1 MRNQACRW
9 GKGLALRIGGAVLDL
24 DRGTLR
30 RDGEIVPIRPKTL
43 ELLAFLTRNPGRV
56 LSKDELMQAVW
67 PGIIVTEDSL
77 TQSIRDARKSIGDE
91 AQALIRTVPRRGYLF
106 QPEIEAA
113 PAPVG
118 AMAAARAEPM
128 VAILPF
134 QVDPVDGTA
143 KALFDG
149 AVEEI
154 TNALSYFKTVAVLAR
169 HSAFALAEH
178 SREDIRAT
186 AERFGADY
194 VAEGSVETS
203 EAEYSA
209 RVVLTET
216 ASGRRVW
223 GQSFTFAKGE
233 IFTFQTMVAQ
243 RIVTALVANIESAV
257 MRRGLPVAAANVE
270 AYLHFLRGKEL
281 LRSYGE
287 RVNQDAREHF
297 LKAIELDPRSGLANA
312 YLALADVIIGG
323 YADAPRAV
331 LDQARDRALHAIA
344 LSPDEARCH
353 RMLALILLY
362 RGRDEYDAAEKHF
375 ARALDLNPYDADTL
389 AQTGFFRALRG
400 DGEAGLALL
409 DKAVQLNPMHPTW
422 YYYDRGEALLALAR
436 YQEAAASFSCLP
448 RKSAWQWARLAACHA
463 FASDHG
469 KALACVMEGRAL
481 EPDLTIAQIVQ
492 DMRMEREEDRDRL
505 RRGLELA
512 GWDTAI

>member
-1 MRNQACRW
+1 M
-9 GKGLALRIGGAVLDL
+9 ALQIGGAVLDL

-30 RDGEIVPIRPKTL
+30 RDGEIVPVRPKTL

-56 LSKDELMQAVW
+56 LSKEELLQAVW
-67 PGIIVTEDSL
+67 PGIIVSEDSL
-77 TQSIRDARKSIGDE
+77 TQSIHDARKSIGDE

-106 QPEIEAA
+106 QPPEIKAA
-113 PAPVG
+113 PPPAG
-118 AMAAARAEPM
+118 AMLAARAEPM
-128 VAILPF
+128 VAVLPF
-134 QVDPVDGTA
+134 HVDPADSTA
-143 KALFDG
+143 KSLFDG

-186 AERFGADY
+186 AERLGADY
-194 VAEGSVETS
+194 VAEGSVETVG
-203 EAEYSA
+203 AEYSA

-223 GQSFTFAKGE
+223 AQTFTFARGE
-233 IFTFQTMVAQ
+233 IFAFQTMVAQ

-257 MRRGLPVAAANVE
+257 MRRGQPAPAANVE

-287 RVNQDAREHF
+287 RVNQEARAHF
-297 LKAIELDPRSGLANA
+297 LKAIELDPRSGLAHA

-323 YADAPRAV
+323 YADAPRDV

-344 LSPDEARCH
+344 LSPDAARCH

-362 RGRDEYDAAEKHF
+362 RGRDEYDAAERHF

-389 AQTGFFRALRG
+389 AQIGHFRALRG

-409 DKAVQLNPMHPTW
+409 DKAIQLNPMHPGW
-422 YYYDRGEALLALAR
+422 YYADR
-436 YQEAAASFSCLP
+436 AAALFVLGRYRDVVASLSCLP
-448 RKSAWQWARLAACHA
+448 RKSALQWAWLAACHA
-463 FASDHG
+463 LEGDAE
-469 KALACVMEGRAL
+469 KAWACAGQGRAL
-481 EPDLTIAQIVQ
+481 EPGVTMADILAE
-492 DMRMEREEDRDRL
+492 MRMERAEDRERMRL
-505 RRGLELA
+505 GLQSA
-512 GWDTAI
+512 GWDDALP

>member
-1 MRNQACRW
+1 M
-9 GKGLALRIGGAVLDL
+9 ALRIGGAVLDL

-30 RDGEIVPIRPKTL
+30 RDGEIVPVRPKTL

-56 LSKDELMQAVW
+56 LSKDELLQAVW
-67 PGIIVTEDSL
+67 PGIIVSEDSL

-106 QPEIEAA
+106 QLPEAEAA
-113 PAPVG
+113 QPPA
-118 AMAAARAEPM
+118 AAAARAEPT
-128 VAILPF
+128 VAVLPF
-134 QVDPVDGTA
+134 DVDPADATA

-186 AERFGADY
+186 AERLGADY
-194 VAEGSVETS
+194 IAEGRVET
-203 EAEYSA
+203 AGTEYSA

-223 GQSFTFAKGE
+223 SQGFTFATGD
-233 IFTFQTMVAQ
+233 IFAFQTMVAQ
-243 RIVTALVANIESAV
+243 RIVTALVVNIESAV
-257 MRRGLPVAAANVE
+257 MRRGLPAPAANVE

-287 RVNQDAREHF
+287 GVNQAARAHF
-297 LKAIELDPRSGLANA
+297 LKAIELDPQSGLAHA
-312 YLALADVIIGG
+312 YLALAEVIIGG
-323 YADAPRAV
+323 YNDAPRAV

-353 RMLALILLY
+353 RMLALTLLY
-362 RGRDEYDAAEKHF
+362 RGRDEYDAVEKHF

-409 DKAVQLNPMHPTW
+409 DKAIQLNPMHPTW
-422 YYYDRGEALLALAR
+422 YYYDRGEALLILGR
-436 YQEAAASFSCLP
+436 YREAAASFSCLP
-448 RKSAWQWARLAACHA
+448 RKSAWQWARLATCYALGGDA
-463 FASDHG
+463 G
-469 KALACVMEGRAL
+469 KALACVREGRAL
-481 EPDLTIAQIVQ
+481 EPGLTIAKIVEET
-492 DMRMEREEDRDRL
+492 RMERSEDRERI
-505 RRGLELA
+505 RGGLELA
-512 GWDTAI
+512 GWDVSQPPLARS

>member
-1 MRNQACRW
+1 MRNLACLW
-9 GKGLALRIGGAVLDL
+9 GNGLALRIGGAILDL

-56 LSKDELMQAVW
+56 VSKDELLQAVW

-106 QPEIEAA
+106 QAPEIEAA
-113 PAPVG
+113 PPP
-118 AMAAARAEPM
+118 AAAVARAEPM
-128 VAILPF
+128 VAVLPF
-134 QVDPVDGTA
+134 HVDPADATA
-143 KALFDG
+143 RALFDG

-154 TNALSYFKTVAVLAR
+154 TNALSYFKTVAALAR
-169 HSAFALAEH
+169 HSAFALADH
-178 SREDIRAT
+178 SSEDIRAT
-186 AERFGADY
+186 AQRLGADY
-194 VAEGSVETS
+194 IAEGSVDTS
-203 EAEYSA
+203 GADYSA

-223 GQSFTFAKGE
+223 GQSFTFAKGD

-243 RIVTALVANIESAV
+243 RIVAALVANVESAV
-257 MRRGLPVAAANVE
+257 MRRGLPAPTANIE

-287 RVNQDAREHF
+287 GVNQEARAHF
-297 LKAIELDPRSGLANA
+297 LKAIERDPGSGLAHA

-323 YADAPRAV
+323 YADAPRSV

-353 RMLALILLY
+353 RILALTLLY

-389 AQTGFFRALRG
+389 AQTGFFRAIRG

-409 DKAVQLNPMHPTW
+409 DKAVHLNPMHPTW
-422 YYYDRGEALLALAR
+422 YYYDRGEALLAVGR
-436 YQEAAASFSCLP
+436 YREAAASFSCLP
-448 RKSAWQWARLAACHA
+448 RKTAWQWARLATCHA
-463 FASDHG
+463 LAG
-469 KALACVMEGRAL
+469 NAEKALACVREGRAL
-481 EPDLTIAQIVQ
+481 EPDLTIAQIIGET
-492 DMRMEREEDRDRL
+492 RMERAEDRERIRL
-505 RRGLELA
+505 GLELA
-512 GWDTAI
+512 GWDTAG

>member
-1 MRNQACRW
+1 M
-9 GKGLALRIGGAVLDL
+9 ALRIGGAVLDL

-30 RDGEIVPIRPKTL
+30 RDGEIVPVRPKTL
-43 ELLAFLTRNPGRV
+43 ELLAYLTRNPGRV
-56 LSKDELMQAVW
+56 LSKEELLQAVW
-67 PGIIVTEDSL
+67 PGIIVSDDSL
-77 TQSIRDARKSIGDE
+77 TQSIHDARKSIGDE

-106 QPEIEAA
+106 QAPEVEAA
-113 PAPVG
+113 TPHAG

-128 VAILPF
+128 VAVLPF
-134 QVDPVDGTA
+134 HVDPADSAA

-169 HSAFALAEH
+169 HSAFALAEY

-186 AERFGADY
+186 AERLGADY
-194 VAEGSVETS
+194 VSEGSVET
-203 EAEYSA
+203 AGADYSA

-223 GQSFTFAKGE
+223 AQTFTFAKGE
-233 IFTFQTMVAQ
+233 IFTFQTMVGQ
-243 RIVTALVANIESAV
+243 RIVTALVANVESAV
-257 MRRGLPVAAANVE
+257 MRRGLPAAAANVE

-375 ARALDLNPYDADTL
+375 ARAVDLNPYDADTL
-389 AQTGFFRALRG
+389 AQTGFFRAMRG

-422 YYYDRGEALLALAR
+422 YYYDRGEALLAVGR

-463 FASDHG
+463 FAGDHA
-469 KALACVMEGRAL
+469 KALACVREGRAL
-481 EPDLTIAQIVQ
+481 EPDLTIAQIVRE
-492 DMRMEREEDRDRL
+492 MRMERAEDRERL

-512 GWDTAI
+512 GWDAAGCIGRDPP

>member
-1 MRNQACRW
+1 M
-9 GKGLALRIGGAVLDL
+9 ALQIGGAVLDL

-30 RDGEIVPIRPKTL
+30 RDGEIVPVRPKTL
-43 ELLAFLTRNPGRV
+43 ELLAYLTRNPGRV
-56 LSKDELMQAVW
+56 LSKEELLQAVW
-67 PGIIVTEDSL
+67 PGIIVSEDSL
-77 TQSIRDARKSIGDE
+77 TQSIHDARKSIGDE

-106 QPEIEAA
+106 QAPEVEAA
-113 PAPVG
+113 PPPA
-118 AMAAARAEPM
+118 AMAVARAEPM
-128 VAILPF
+128 VAVLPF
-134 QVDPVDGTA
+134 HVDPADSTA

-178 SREDIRAT
+178 SRQDIRAT
-186 AERFGADY
+186 AERLGADY
-194 VAEGSVETS
+194 VGEGDVETS

-216 ASGRRVW
+216 ATGRRVW
-223 GQSFTFAKGE
+223 AQSFTFAKGE
-233 IFTFQTMVAQ
+233 IFAFQTTVAQ

-257 MRRGLPVAAANVE
+257 MRRGLPAAAANVE

-323 YADAPRAV
+323 YADAPRTV
-331 LDQARDRALHAIA
+331 LDGARDRALHAIA

-422 YYYDRGEALLALAR
+422 YYYDRGEALLAVGR

-463 FASDHG
+463 FAGDQD
-469 KALACVMEGRAL
+469 KALACVREGRAL
-481 EPDLTIAQIVQ
+481 EPGLTIAEIVQ
-492 DMRMEREEDRDRL
+492 DMRMEREEDRERL
-505 RRGLELA
+505 RGGLELA
-512 GWDTAI
+512 GWDTAS

>member
-1 MRNQACRW
+1 M
-9 GKGLALRIGGAVLDL
+9 ALRIGGAVLDL

-30 RDGEIVPIRPKTL
+30 RDGQIVPVRPKTF

-56 LSKDELMQAVW
+56 LSKEELLQAVW
-67 PGIIVTEDSL
+67 PGIIVSEDSL
-77 TQSIRDARKSIGDE
+77 TQSIHDARKSIGDE
-91 AQALIRTVPRRGYLF
+91 AQVLIRTVSRRGYIF
-106 QPEIEAA
+106 HA
-113 PAPVG
+113 PDNQAVP
-118 AMAAARAEPM
+118 AAAAEVPVSGAEPM
-128 VAILPF
+128 VAVLPF
-134 QVDPVDGTA
+134 RVDPTDATA
-143 KALFDG
+143 RALFDG

-154 TNALSYFKTVAVLAR
+154 TNALSYFKTIAVLAR
-169 HSAFALAEH
+169 HSAFALAAH
-178 SREDIRAT
+178 SSEDVRAT
-186 AERFGADY
+186 AKRLGADY
-194 VAEGSVETS
+194 VAEGTVE
-203 EAEYSA
+203 AADKDYSA

-216 ASGRRVW
+216 ALGRRVW

-257 MRRGLPVAAANVE
+257 MRRGLPAAATNVE

-297 LKAIELDPRSGLANA
+297 LKALELDPRSGLANA

-422 YYYDRGEALLALAR
+422 YYYDRGEALLALGR

-448 RKSAWQWARLAACHA
+448 RKSARQWARLAACHA
-463 FASDHG
+463 FASDRG
-469 KALACVMEGRAL
+469 KALACVTEGRAL
-481 EPDLTIAQIVQ
+481 EPDLTIAQIVR
-492 DMRMEREEDRDRL
+492 DMRMEREEDRERL

>member
-1 MRNQACRW
+1 M
-9 GKGLALRIGGAVLDL
+9 ALRIGGAVLDL

-30 RDGEIVPIRPKTL
+30 RDGEIVPVRPKTL

-56 LSKDELMQAVW
+56 LSKDELLQAVW
-67 PGIIVTEDSL
+67 PGIIVSEDSL

-106 QPEIEAA
+106 QLPETEAA
-113 PAPVG
+113 QPPA
-118 AMAAARAEPM
+118 AAAARAEPT
-128 VAILPF
+128 VAVLPF
-134 QVDPVDGTA
+134 DVDAADATA

-186 AERFGADY
+186 AERLGADY
-194 VAEGSVETS
+194 IAEGRVET
-203 EAEYSA
+203 AGTEYSA

-216 ASGRRVW
+216 VSGRRVW
-223 GQSFTFAKGE
+223 SQGFTFATGD
-233 IFTFQTMVAQ
+233 IFAFQTMVAQ
-243 RIVTALVANIESAV
+243 RIVTALVVNIESAV
-257 MRRGLPVAAANVE
+257 MRRGLPAPAANVE

-287 RVNQDAREHF
+287 GVNQAARAHF
-297 LKAIELDPRSGLANA
+297 LKAIELDPQSGLAHA
-312 YLALADVIIGG
+312 YLALAEVIIGG
-323 YADAPRAV
+323 YNDAPRAV

-353 RMLALILLY
+353 RMLALTLLY
-362 RGRDEYDAAEKHF
+362 RGRDEYDAVEKHF

-409 DKAVQLNPMHPTW
+409 DKAIQLNPMDPTW
-422 YYYDRGEALLALAR
+422 YYYDRGEALLILGR
-436 YQEAAASFSCLP
+436 YREAAASFSCLP
-448 RKSAWQWARLAACHA
+448 RKSAWQWARLATCYALA
-463 FASDHG
+463 GDAG
-469 KALACVMEGRAL
+469 KALACVREGRAL
-481 EPDLTIAQIVQ
+481 EHGLTIAKIVEET
-492 DMRMEREEDRDRL
+492 RMERSEDRERI
-505 RRGLELA
+505 RGGLELA
-512 GWDTAI
+512 GWDVSQPPLARS